1 MSTLERQHDLEQ
13 NALAAWIVQ
22 LLDAVRPHLVTIIGG
37 GLALAIALVAWGVFS
52 STNAATEAQSWD
64 AYQEALTFGDPAAF
78 TEVIERYPDSEAAS
92 WAQLV
97 LADRSLAEGTGL
109 AFADRATSQ
118 EQLESAAD
126 LYTAVLADGPD
137 GLLAE
142 RAAFGLA
149 KARESLGQ
157 LDEAKAGYAGIVR
170 DFPESPLAA
179 VAQEHADALSGDAA
193 RDWYDWFFAQN
204 LQPVIPPTS
213 GSTGEADENPA
224 ASDDSAGALFDEGPL
239 EPTETETTSE
249 PPAEAPDAPGEG
261 GPEADSAEEP
271 AGTP

>member
-1 MSTLERQHDLEQ
+1 MSTLERQHDLEE

-37 GLALAIALVAWGVFS
+37 GVALVIALVAWGVFS

-64 AYQEALTFGDPAAF
+64 AYQEALTLGVPAAF
-78 TEVIERYPDSEAAS
+78 TEVIERYPDSQAAS
-92 WAQLV
+92 WSRLV
-97 LADRSLAEGTGL
+97 LADRSLAEGAAL
-109 AFADRATSQ
+109 AFVERANSK

-157 LDEAKAGYAGIVR
+157 LEEAKEGYAGIVR

-179 VAQEHADALSGDAA
+179 VAQEHAEALSGDAA

-204 LQPVIPPTS
+204 LQPVIPPTG
-213 GSTGEADENPA
+213 GSSGEAEENPA
-224 ASDDSAGALFDEGPL
+224 ASNDSAGALFDEGPL
-239 EPTETETTSE
+239 EPTETEPTSE
-249 PPAEAPDAPGEG
+249 PPAESPDAAGEV
-261 GPEADSAEEP
+261 GPEADAAADP
-271 AGTP
+271 AGIP

>member
-22 LLDAVRPHLVTIIGG
+22 LLDAVRPHLFTIIGG
-37 GLALAIALVAWGVFS
+37 GVALTAALVAWGVLS
-52 STNAATEAQSWD
+52 STNAALEAQSWD
-64 AYQEALTFGDPAAF
+64 AYQEALTSGDAVAF
-78 TEVIERYPDSEAAS
+78 TEVIERYPGSEAAFWS
-92 WAQLV
+92 QLV
-97 LADRSLAEGTGL
+97 LADRAYMEGAAV
-109 AFADRATSQ
+109 AFMDRATST
-118 EQLESAAD
+118 EQLEAAAD
-126 LYTAVLADGPD
+126 LYTAVLAEGPD

-157 LDEAKAGYAGIVR
+157 LDEAKAGYAGIVS

-179 VAQEHADALSGDAA
+179 LAQEHADALSADAA

-204 LQPVIPPTS
+204 LQTVIPPLDRS
-213 GSTGEADENPA
+213 DDETPA
-224 ASDDSAGALFDEGPL
+224 ASNDPSGALFEEGPL
-239 EPTETETTSE
+239 EATETEQTSE
-249 PPAEAPDAPGEG
+249 PSAESPAAADEAAQGV
-261 GPEADSAEEP
+261 DSAGEP